1 MAAQNCL
8 YFHQLIGFVDPD
20 WQHGKI
26 LSYWLGAM
34 KTFALIGREVKDLKV
49 DRQAREETD
58 LKKDLI
64 LSIIIIL
71 YPATRMIVTLTL
83 WIMASDHRFIGQA
96 S

>member
-8 YFHQLIGFVDPD
+8 YFHRLIGLFVDPD

-26 LSYWLGAM
+26 LCYWLGAM

-58 LKKDLI
+58 LKKI
-64 LSIIIIL
+64 
-71 YPATRMIVTLTL
+71 
-83 WIMASDHRFIGQA
+83 
-96 S
+96 

>member
-8 YFHQLIGFVDPD
+8 YFHQLIGLFVDPD

-26 LSYWLGAM
+26 LCYWLGAM

-58 LKKDLI
+58 LKKI
-64 LSIIIIL
+64 
-71 YPATRMIVTLTL
+71 
-83 WIMASDHRFIGQA
+83 
-96 S
+96 